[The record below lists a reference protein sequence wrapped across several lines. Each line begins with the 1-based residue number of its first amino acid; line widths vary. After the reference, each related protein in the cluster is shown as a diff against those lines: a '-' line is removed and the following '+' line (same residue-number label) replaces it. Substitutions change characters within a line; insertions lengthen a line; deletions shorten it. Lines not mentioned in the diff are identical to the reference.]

1 MSDKPHL
8 TLRNYGYMAAIL
20 ILGISIG
27 LLLYPLLTYPAIWQ
41 WVLLGISIV
50 LIALCAPLLGEHR

>member
-1 MSDKPHL
+1 MTDKPRP
-8 TLRNYGYMAAIL
+8 TLRTYGYLTAIL

-50 LIALCAPLLGEHR
+50 LIALCAPLLGERR

>member
-1 MSDKPHL
+1 MTNESRP
-8 TLRNYGYMAAIL
+8 TLRSYGYLAAIL

-41 WVLLGISIV
+41 WVLIGISLV
-50 LIALCAPLLGEHR
+50 LIALCAPFLGKRR

>member
-50 LIALCAPLLGEHR
+50 LIALCAPLLGDRR

>member
-41 WVLLGISIV
+41 WALLGISIV
-50 LIALCAPLLGEHR
+50 LIALCAPLLGKRR

>member
-50 LIALCAPLLGEHR
+50 LIALCAPLLGERR

>member
-1 MSDKPHL
+1 MTDKPRP
-8 TLRNYGYMAAIL
+8 TLRTYGYLTAIL

-41 WVLLGISIV
+41 WALLGISIV
-50 LIALCAPLLGEHR
+50 LMALSAPL